1 MGIEL
6 RRALDIVL
14 RTSPYVIYRAF
25 MYGAMCL
32 CVIAYLAM
40 LFAIGL
46 VFGAGAFWVLFVISA
61 GLAAMLGIGGFINEY
76 VFHQLRAGHIA
87 VITEIVT
94 QGKFP
99 PGISQTKW
107 ARGRVTHYF
116 KGAGTLAHVRRLTR
130 DVIRAVNR
138 VNDLASIMP
147 LPGIETGMLL
157 GRRIIDLSQAYIEE
171 GVFAYTYRAKNE
183 NVYESAKSATLTYSQ
198 CWRAVLGNAVT
209 LTLISYGFALVCTVV
224 FLIPLGTVALLWFNA
239 GITNEATLF
248 SDTIARFVLF
258 AIGIFLGF
266 AAKWAIF
273 DPIAS
278 ASIIITFLEEADITE
293 VTPEL
298 EEQLDKQLHQFHV
311 LREKASEYSAIPG
324 FQPSF
329 IEKQA

>member
-25 MYGAMCL
+25 MYGALCL
-32 CVIAYLAM
+32 CVIGYLAM

-46 VFGAGAFWVLFVISA
+46 VFGPGAFWVLFVVSA
-61 GLAAMLGIGGFINEY
+61 GLAGMLGIGGFINEY

-116 KGAGTLAHVRRLTR
+116 KGVGTLAHVRRLTR
-130 DVIRAVNR
+130 DAIRAINR
-138 VNDLASIMP
+138 ANDLSSVMP

-157 GRRIIDLSQAYIEE
+157 GRRIIDVSQAYIEE
-171 GVFAYTYRAKNE
+171 AVFAYTFRAKNE
-183 NVYESAKSATLTYSQ
+183 NIYDSAKNATLTYSQ
-198 CWRAVLGNAVT
+198 CWKAILGNAVT
-209 LTLISYGFALVCTVV
+209 LTLLSYGFALVCTVI
-224 FLIPLGTVALLWFNA
+224 FLVPLGAAALVWFN
-239 GITNEATLF
+239 
-248 SDTIARFVLF
+248 DYTIARFVLF

-266 AAKWAIF
+266 AAKWAVF

-278 ASIIITFLEEADITE
+278 ASTIITFLEESDITQL
-293 VTPEL
+293 TPEL
-298 EEQLDKQLHQFHV
+298 EERLDNQLHQFRS
-311 LREKASEYSAIPG
+311 LREKAREYSAIPG

-329 IEKQA
+329 IEKPA

>member
-14 RTSPYVIYRAF
+14 RTTPYVVYRAF
-25 MYGAMCL
+25 MYGALCL

-40 LFAIGL
+40 LFVIGL
-46 VFGAGAFWVLFVISA
+46 VFGPGAFWVLFVLSA
-61 GLAAMLGIGGFINEY
+61 GLPAMLGIGGFINEY
-76 VFHQLRAGHIA
+76 AFHQLRAGHIA

-94 QGKFP
+94 QAKFP

-116 KGAGTLAHVRRLTR
+116 KGVGTLAHARRLTR
-130 DVIRAVNR
+130 DAIRAINR
-138 VNDLASIMP
+138 ANDLSSMMP

-171 GVFAYTYRAKNE
+171 AVFAYTFRAKNE
-183 NVYESAKSATLTYSQ
+183 NIYDSAKNATLTYSQ
-198 CWRAVLGNAVT
+198 CWQAILPNAIT
-209 LTLISYGFALVCTVV
+209 LTLLSYGFALVCTVI
-224 FLIPLGTVALLWFNA
+224 FLVPLGAVALVWF
-239 GITNEATLF
+239 
-248 SDTIARFVLF
+248 SQYTIARFVLF

-266 AAKWAIF
+266 AAKWAVF

-278 ASIIITFLEEADITE
+278 ASTIITFLEESDITE

-298 EEQLDKQLHQFHV
+298 EEKLDRQLHQFRS
-311 LREKASEYSAIPG
+311 LREKAREYSAIPG

-329 IEKQA
+329 IEKPA